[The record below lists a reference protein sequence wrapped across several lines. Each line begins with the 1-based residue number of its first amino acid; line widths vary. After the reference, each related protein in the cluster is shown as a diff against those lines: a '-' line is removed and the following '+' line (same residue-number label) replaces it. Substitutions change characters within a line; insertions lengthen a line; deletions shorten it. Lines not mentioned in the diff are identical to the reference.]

1 MVSSWQHSKEYVTYI
16 FKISSYT
23 ASRLTPEPF
32 IVDWYPFVDLTYIQ
46 YEVNKYWNTA
56 IKLPLRSSFLAHCFF
71 RQRMYPIFQSFSY
84 IWLLPSRIL
93 WSTINYMHSICMW
106 YNAPT
111 MLPAVGIYINDE
123 RSSKYQVF
131 LILLKNDFWT
141 AKTYTSSIWIFT
153 VGVAVKFL
161 RKCRH

>member
-111 MLPAVGIYINDE
+111 MLPAVGRQHRGCIIPQAVTH
-123 RSSKYQVF
+123 SLVF
-131 LILLKNDFWT
+131 LKMGKIISRNMLSWLELLISR
-141 AKTYTSSIWIFT
+141 YCCI
-153 VGVAVKFL
+153 
-161 RKCRH
+161 